1 MHGLCFEGRWGW
13 THVLF
18 VIWLSLLAA
27 APTKAFG
34 YFLGDTKA
42 VLNGCKD
49 HWTLQDRAA
58 MPLLFQ
64 MTLCVDIRVVVP
76 GAWVAFSYSSV
87 HAPRPELGLEG
98 DEDALYAWL
107 LRVRHRFP
115 IRLSPKHWH
124 RVCLRRDV
132 QHNSFSLEVD
142 GKMVAQRT
150 VIAHAI
156 PPAGSMW
163 LGCRPRD
170 QPPGDTLGEVELYLF
185 RMWGDLGNH
194 GLCEDGSVIGWNTY
208 YWGVTSP
215 RARQRDPN
223 LLCVIDS
230 GRIVQSNGLR
240 DELAETQRYY
250 RFTNNRL
257 DTISRHSP
265 ALHYCSCVR
274 HTLGQSDVNQH
285 PKDSN
290 HNSGSSLVNCDISQL
305 CSNDSAYFWMT
316 INVTA
321 KSVSKTEQDVH
332 NLVSNAFSCATNRS
346 DTAQRVTD
354 FIDFCQGDKFI
365 QTVQVNCSAKSN
377 IRKTTC
383 DVLLQLSRAVSACE
397 LQRAGDSA
405 LQQAADTQ
413 IEVRITGE
421 VERVGRGI
429 CGDVEPSSGRFVRC
443 TSTSSL
449 DDICQANTN
458 PKLTCSFLE
467 PNSYQ
472 ALQPD
477 KEFGCSEYH
486 SEAPSFCDC
495 TAFCNSSRQF
505 FAIRINIHSVS
516 VNVNLLKT
524 WLAGL
529 ARMCLSMSASEC
541 PDILERYQHAHLE
554 CHGTEQRLYS
564 CMVILEMS
572 GPVNGCFLKKLLKQI
587 IDRNNYITNEKPLT
601 RMVVCGP
608 PGLAIRTLLGSN
620 LTWVESDLLMSD
632 VCQPD
637 PTLLKCEGKESL
649 AVLLSNSCPLETM
662 QSTTMPSTPN
672 TIVTSQQTNASQGT
686 ADPNIII
693 SLTTNNRT
701 QSSTE
706 QPVLRT
712 TLQNM
717 TFSTAAQNTTLP
729 DNTTPTDQTKLQN
742 TTTADQGTTE
752 FIPLSSVNSTL
763 QFTTAAP
770 IVSTL
775 YTATL
780 SPNQTTEFKPT
791 TVDTVTPSPNH
802 ITDYNET
809 AVSLSTN
816 HTTEYNVTSF
826 TPYINHTTKYNA
838 TTVTSTINHTTD
850 YNATTVTIYT
860 NPTTEN
866 NVTRV
871 TPFNNHTTEYNVSTI
886 GSDRKDN
893 STFTTKN
900 TTFSTF
906 TASPNHTVVINVTA
920 ASNNHTTVSNNYT
933 TQYNLTTADA
943 NWDLHNST
951 FTTNNATI
959 NTFTASPNY
968 TTETNVTTVSNNY
981 TKNITTMTESQNKT
995 ETDNVTT
1002 ASINETQ
1009 LTTTAPTA
1017 QQLNVTLNGDITSR
1031 EYSTVDNLTSVVD
1044 NITKPTA
1051 DPLNNQTKNPTT
1063 SRVRPYTTST
1073 NKNDTFTT
1081 VANAVNTII
1090 NHNQTAV
1097 TRFNQST
1104 TVRSPTNDF
1113 NLTTKE
1119 EVHLKT
1125 TKSTTPTKHGTH
1137 LSWKNTTTAKV
1148 SLTSSTTTFQINTL
1162 PIKTTTLPGMYR
1174 LDNRILLENLAV

>member
-1 MHGLCFEGRWGW
+1 
-13 THVLF
+13 
-18 VIWLSLLAA
+18 
-27 APTKAFG
+27 
-34 YFLGDTKA
+34 
-42 VLNGCKD
+42 
-49 HWTLQDRAA
+49 

-64 MTLCVDIRVVVP
+64 ITLCVDIRVVVP

-150 VIAHAI
+150 VIAQAI

-194 GLCEDGSVIGWNTY
+194 GLCEDGSVIGWNAH

-223 LLCVIDS
+223 LLCVPYPTS
-230 GRIVQSNGLR
+230 TL
-240 DELAETQRYY
+240 
-250 RFTNNRL
+250 
-257 DTISRHSP
+257 SP
-265 ALHYCSCVR
+265 VIATPVSHV
-274 HTLGQSDVNQH
+274 
-285 PKDSN
+285 SN
-290 HNSGSSLVNCDISQL
+290 HTSKITDSPTTDWTPSHATVLPYTTVPASETRSTNQSTSTQKTPITTPVDQTPAGRTSGSSLVNCDISQL

-332 NLVSNAFSCATNRS
+332 NLVSNAFSCPTNRS

-377 IRKTTC
+377 IRQTTC
-383 DVLLQLSRAVSACE
+383 DVLLQLSRTVSACE

-486 SEAPSFCDC
+486 REAPSFCDC

-505 FAIRINIHSVS
+505 FAIRINIHSAS

-541 PDILERYQHAHLE
+541 QDILVRYQQAHLE

-587 IDRNNYITNEKPLT
+587 IDRNNDITNEKPLT

-649 AVLLSNSCPLETM
+649 AVLLTDSCPLETM

-672 TIVTSQQTNASQGT
+672 INILSTSSEAFT
-686 ADPNIII
+686 
-693 SLTTNNRT
+693 
-701 QSSTE
+701 
-706 QPVLRT
+706 
-712 TLQNM
+712 
-717 TFSTAAQNTTLP
+717 
-729 DNTTPTDQTKLQN
+729 
-742 TTTADQGTTE
+742 
-752 FIPLSSVNSTL
+752 SSV
-763 QFTTAAP
+763 
-770 IVSTL
+770 
-775 YTATL
+775 
-780 SPNQTTEFKPT
+780 
-791 TVDTVTPSPNH
+791 
-802 ITDYNET
+802 
-809 AVSLSTN
+809 
-816 HTTEYNVTSF
+816 
-826 TPYINHTTKYNA
+826 
-838 TTVTSTINHTTD
+838 
-850 YNATTVTIYT
+850 T
-860 NPTTEN
+860 NPT
-866 NVTRV
+866 
-871 TPFNNHTTEYNVSTI
+871 
-886 GSDRKDN
+886 K
-893 STFTTKN
+893 
-900 TTFSTF
+900 
-906 TASPNHTVVINVTA
+906 
-920 ASNNHTTVSNNYT
+920 
-933 TQYNLTTADA
+933 Q
-943 NWDLHNST
+943 
-951 FTTNNATI
+951 TNTI
-959 NTFTASPNY
+959 NTVLNRTA
-968 TTETNVTTVSNNY
+968 
-981 TKNITTMTESQNKT
+981 
-995 ETDNVTT
+995 
-1002 ASINETQ
+1002 
-1009 LTTTAPTA
+1009 
-1017 QQLNVTLNGDITSR
+1017 
-1031 EYSTVDNLTSVVD
+1031 
-1044 NITKPTA
+1044 
-1051 DPLNNQTKNPTT
+1051 
-1063 SRVRPYTTST
+1063 RP
-1073 NKNDTFTT
+1073 
-1081 VANAVNTII
+1081 
-1090 NHNQTAV
+1090 
-1097 TRFNQST
+1097 
-1104 TVRSPTNDF
+1104 
-1113 NLTTKE
+1113 
-1119 EVHLKT
+1119 
-1125 TKSTTPTKHGTH
+1125 KSDLTKHD
-1137 LSWKNTTTAKV
+1137 SQY
-1148 SLTSSTTTFQINTL
+1148 SSTKHNFA
-1162 PIKTTTLPGMYR
+1162 K
-1174 LDNRILLENLAV
+1174 